1 MPAGPWAAVGKGS
14 CLGTTPWQAARAH
27 SLSGWKPKHPSRRP
41 QTQLARRE
49 APDLTQAP
57 SPLYQRVLGPGD
69 RAEPEARCRA

>member
-1 MPAGPWAAVGKGS
+1 MPAGLRAPGGRDS

-27 SLSGWKPKHPSRRP
+27 SLSGWESKHPSRRP

-57 SPLYQRVLGPGD
+57 SPLSQWVLGPED
-69 RAEPEARCRA
+69 RAQPEARCRA